1 MEIVTK
7 QDSDVNILHL
17 DGITLSFDT
26 VKKLAIISL
35 FVSTSNC
42 EAFLSKRFVP
52 SWLCHFVSDGSD
64 APQIKLSNFVLN
76 GDVELYFDSL
86 HDYLTVCNFLEI
98 SANDDVCSTFESL
111 NEESK

>member
-1 MEIVTK
+1 MEIGTK
-7 QDSDVNILHL
+7 QDSNITILNL

-42 EAFLSKRFVP
+42 EAFLSKKFSP
-52 SWLCHFVSDGSD
+52 SELCHSLSDGSD
-64 APQIKLSNFVLN
+64 SPQIKLSNFVFN

-86 HDYLTVCNFLEI
+86 NDYLTVCNFMEI
-98 SANDDVCSTFESL
+98 QANIDVCFTFESL
-111 NEESK
+111 REDF